1 MSHAVLGTFIHK
13 NDSLSEIQ
21 LERARAR
28 AAFFWQTQREKTAW
42 AGRSAVARNSANYKP
57 HNAARHPGP

>member
-28 AAFFWQTQREKTAW
+28 CVFLANP
-42 AGRSAVARNSANYKP
+42 AGEDRLGGKERGGA
-57 HNAARHPGP
+57 